1 MHDSRTW
8 RQRTGVK
15 TLSHPPH
22 PTSLLDYP
30 SEFRNRKGT
39 GHTRKNTENTRWK
52 HHHRNF
58 NGSAQYVDTATTL
71 LPCNRAPATNGQSTN
86 MTSQTHVNVSTKH
99 ADTTAVQHRQHH
111 GNTVVIPR
119 SFKMNNVEYTCTK
132 CFENFATE
140 DEYIPLGEQSPCRLR
155 DGNAISVEWISSSAL
170 NALSIALLST
180 PTL

>member
-1 MHDSRTW
+1 MYGSKNSLTH
-8 RQRTGVK
+8 
-15 TLSHPPH
+15 PH
-22 PTSLLDYP
+22 PTSLLYYP

-111 GNTVVIPR
+111 GNTAVIPR